1 MMNTGGFSMFL
12 SKLDSLSDALNLILS
27 HQKTTDVEEI
37 PIVEAHKRV
46 LAEDIVAFHD
56 SPPFDKSAMDGFAVI
71 AENTFGA
78 SQSAPK
84 SLKII
89 DAIGAGDFSPKT
101 VSEGEAVLIAT
112 GAPVPEGANAVIMKE
127 YTTEDGDDL
136 TIYSQVTPG
145 ENVSPKAEDIKKGE
159 KILSENTFIRYQE
172 MGLIASAGY
181 STIKV
186 YKKPRI
192 KVIITG
198 NELVEPTKEEIDKG
212 KIINSNKFTI
222 KSMIEDSGAICEIS
236 HAGDTFEE
244 VREKIEDMTS
254 LTNEETEEV
263 LAKIS
268 EIEKVLEASNDF
280 DVIMTTGGTAI
291 SKGDV
296 VLDVVDD
303 IGEILFHGVSIR
315 PGKPIGAGIVNDKMV
330 FTFSGQ
336 PVAAMTQFDIFARK
350 YLFEMQG
357 RSFDFHIVK
366 RQSQLKIPS
375 QLGRTD
381 FIRAFSD
388 DDFARH
394 VLNRGSGIIR
404 SMVEA
409 NSYIII
415 DENDEGY
422 QKGDMV
428 NVVFFDS
435 LLW

>member
-1 MMNTGGFSMFL
+1 MFL
-12 SKLDSLSDALNLILS
+12 SKLDSVQNAMDLIANYQNL
-27 HQKTTDVEEI
+27 TDVEEI
-37 PIVEAHKRV
+37 SIHDAHKRV
-46 LAEDIVAFHD
+46 LAEDIIAYHD

-84 SLKII
+84 QLKII
-89 DAIGAGDFSPKT
+89 DAIGAGDFSQKT
-101 VSEGEAVLIAT
+101 VGEGEAIVIAT
-112 GAPVPEGANAVIMKE
+112 GAPIPEGANAVIMKE
-127 YTTEDGDDL
+127 YTTTDADDL

-145 ENVSPKAEDIKKGE
+145 ENVSPKSEDIEKGQ
-159 KILSENTFIRYQE
+159 KILDKNTFIRYQE
-172 MGLIASAGY
+172 LGLIASAGY
-181 STIKV
+181 DTVKV
-186 YKKPRI
+186 FKKPRVR
-192 KVIITG
+192 VIITG
-198 NELVEPTKEEIDKG
+198 NELVEPTKEEIDKA
-212 KIINSNKFTI
+212 KIINSNQFTI
-222 KSMIEDSGAICEIS
+222 RAMIEDSGAVADII
-236 HAGDTFEE
+236 HAGDTFDE
-244 VREKIEDMTS
+244 VKEAI
-254 LTNEETEEV
+254 
-263 LAKIS
+263 
-268 EIEKVLEASNDF
+268 LEASNDF

-291 SKGDV
+291 SNGDV

-303 IGEILFHGVSIR
+303 IGEILFHGVAMR
-315 PGKPIGAGIVNDKMV
+315 PGKPAGAGVVNDKVV

-336 PVAAMTQFDIFARK
+336 PVAAMSQFDVFARK

-366 RQSQLKIPS
+366 RESQLKVPS

-381 FIRAFSD
+381 FIRATSD
-388 DDFARH
+388 DEYAKH

-422 QKGDMV
+422 QKGDIV
-428 NVVFFDS
+428 DVVFFDS

>member
-1 MMNTGGFSMFL
+1 MFL
-12 SKLDSLSDALNLILS
+12 SKLDSVQNAMDLIANYQNL
-27 HQKTTDVEEI
+27 TDVEEI
-37 PIVEAHKRV
+37 SIHDAHKRV
-46 LAEDIVAFHD
+46 LAEDIMAYHD

-84 SLKII
+84 QLKII
-89 DAIGAGDFSPKT
+89 DAIGAGDFSQKT
-101 VSEGEAVLIAT
+101 VGEGEAIVIAT
-112 GAPVPEGANAVIMKE
+112 GAPIPEGANAVIMKE
-127 YTTEDGDDL
+127 YTTEDADEL

-145 ENVSPKAEDIKKGE
+145 ENVSPKSEDIEKGQ
-159 KILSENTFIRYQE
+159 KILDKNTFIRYQE
-172 MGLIASAGY
+172 LGLIASAGY
-181 STIKV
+181 DTVKV
-186 YKKPRI
+186 FKKPRVR
-192 KVIITG
+192 VIITG
-198 NELVEPTKEEIDKG
+198 NELVEPTKEEIDKA
-212 KIINSNKFTI
+212 KIINSNQFTI
-222 KSMIEDSGAICEIS
+222 KAMIEDSGAVADIV
-236 HAGDTFEE
+236 HAGDTFDE
-244 VREKIEDMTS
+244 VKEAI
-254 LTNEETEEV
+254 
-263 LAKIS
+263 
-268 EIEKVLEASNDF
+268 LEASNDF

-303 IGEILFHGVSIR
+303 IGEILFHGVAMR
-315 PGKPIGAGIVNDKMV
+315 PGKPAGAGVVNDKVV

-336 PVAAMTQFDIFARK
+336 PVAAMSQFDVFARK

-366 RQSQLKIPS
+366 RESQLKIPS

-381 FIRAFSD
+381 FIRATSD
-388 DDFARH
+388 DKYAKH

-409 NSYIII
+409 NSYILI

-422 QKGDMV
+422 QKGDIV
-428 NVVFFDS
+428 DVIFFDS

>member
-1 MMNTGGFSMFL
+1 MFL
-12 SKLDSLSDALNLILS
+12 SKLDSVQNAMELISNYQNL
-27 HQKTTDVEEI
+27 TDIEEI
-37 PIVEAHKRV
+37 SIHDAHKRV
-46 LAEDIVAFHD
+46 LAEDIMAYHD

-84 SLKII
+84 ELKII
-89 DAIGAGDFSPKT
+89 DAIGAGDFSQKT
-101 VSEGEAVLIAT
+101 VGEGEAIVIAT
-112 GAPVPEGANAVIMKE
+112 GAPIPDGANAVIMKE
-127 YTTEDGDDL
+127 YTTTDGDDL

-145 ENVSPKAEDIKKGE
+145 ENVSPKSEDIEKGQ
-159 KILSENTFIRYQE
+159 KILDKNTFIRYPE
-172 MGLIASAGY
+172 LGLISSAGY
-181 STIKV
+181 DTVKV
-186 YKKPRI
+186 FKKPRVR
-192 KVIITG
+192 VIITG
-198 NELVEPTKEEIDKG
+198 NELVEPTKEEIDKA
-212 KIINSNKFTI
+212 KIINSNQFTI
-222 KSMIEDSGAICEIS
+222 KAMIEDSGAIADII
-236 HAGDTFEE
+236 HAGDTFDE
-244 VREKIEDMTS
+244 VKEAI
-254 LTNEETEEV
+254 
-263 LAKIS
+263 
-268 EIEKVLEASNDF
+268 LEASNEF

-303 IGEILFHGVSIR
+303 IGEILFHGVAMR
-315 PGKPIGAGIVNDKMV
+315 PGKPAGAGVVNDKVV

-336 PVAAMTQFDIFARK
+336 PVAAMSQFDVFARK

-357 RSFDFHIVK
+357 RSFDFHLVK
-366 RQSQLKIPS
+366 RESQLKVPS

-381 FIRAFSD
+381 FIRATSD
-388 DDFARH
+388 DEYAKH

-422 QKGDMV
+422 QKGDIV

>member
-1 MMNTGGFSMFL
+1 MFL
-12 SKLDSLSDALNLILS
+12 SKLDSVQNAMDLIAKYQNL
-27 HQKTTDVEEI
+27 TDVEEI
-37 PIVEAHKRV
+37 SIHDAHKRV
-46 LAEDIVAFHD
+46 LAEDIIAYHD

-84 SLKII
+84 QLKII
-89 DAIGAGDFSPKT
+89 DAIGAGDFSQKT
-101 VSEGEAVLIAT
+101 VGEGEAIVIAT
-112 GAPVPEGANAVIMKE
+112 GAPIPEGANAVIMKE
-127 YTTEDGDDL
+127 YTTTDADDL

-145 ENVSPKAEDIKKGE
+145 ENVSPKSEDIEKGQ
-159 KILSENTFIRYQE
+159 KILDKNTFIRYQE
-172 MGLIASAGY
+172 LGLIASAGY
-181 STIKV
+181 DTVKV
-186 YKKPRI
+186 FKKPRVR
-192 KVIITG
+192 VIITG
-198 NELVEPTKEEIDKG
+198 NELVEPTKEEIDKA
-212 KIINSNKFTI
+212 KIINSNQFTI
-222 KSMIEDSGAICEIS
+222 KAMIEDSGAVADII
-236 HAGDTFEE
+236 HAGDTFDE
-244 VREKIEDMTS
+244 VKEAI
-254 LTNEETEEV
+254 
-263 LAKIS
+263 
-268 EIEKVLEASNDF
+268 LEASNDF

-303 IGEILFHGVSIR
+303 IGEILFHGVAMR
-315 PGKPIGAGIVNDKMV
+315 PGKPAGAGVVNDKVV

-336 PVAAMTQFDIFARK
+336 PVAAMSQFDVFARK

-366 RQSQLKIPS
+366 RESQLKVPS

-381 FIRAFSD
+381 FIRATSD
-388 DDFARH
+388 DEYAKH

-422 QKGDMV
+422 QKGDIV
-428 NVVFFDS
+428 DVVFFDS

>member
-1 MMNTGGFSMFL
+1 MFL
-12 SKLDSLSDALNLILS
+12 SRLESISNAQKMVND
-27 HQKTTDVEEI
+27 HQRLTETEEV
-37 PIVEAHKRV
+37 PLFEAHKRV
-46 LAEDIVAFHD
+46 LAEDVMAFHD

-71 AENTFGA
+71 GENTFGA

-84 SLKII
+84 QLKII
-89 DAIGAGDFSPKT
+89 DAIGAGDFSQKT
-101 VSEGEAVLIAT
+101 VGDGEAIVIAT
-112 GAPVPEGANAVIMKE
+112 GAPIPEGANAVIMKE
-127 YTTEDGDDL
+127 YTTTEGEDL

-145 ENVSPKAEDIKKGE
+145 ENVSPKSEDIEKGQ
-159 KILSENTFIRYQE
+159 KILDRNTFIRYQE
-172 MGLIASAGY
+172 LGLIASAGY
-181 STIKV
+181 DTVKV
-186 YKKPRI
+186 YRKP
-192 KVIITG
+192 KVKIIITG
-198 NELVEPTKEEIDKG
+198 NELVDPTKEEIDKA
-212 KIINSNKFTI
+212 KIINSNQFTI
-222 KSMIEDSGAICEIS
+222 KAMVEDSGASADII
-236 HAGDTFEE
+236 HAGDTFDE
-244 VREKIEDMTS
+244 VKEAI
-254 LTNEETEEV
+254 
-263 LAKIS
+263 
-268 EIEKVLEASNDF
+268 LEASKDY

-303 IGEILFHGVSIR
+303 IGEILFHGVAIR
-315 PGKPIGAGIVNDKMV
+315 PGKPAGAGVVNDKMV

-336 PVAAMTQFDIFARK
+336 PVAAMSQFDMFARK

-357 RSFDFHIVK
+357 RPFGFHIVK

-381 FIRAFSD
+381 FIRAVSD
-388 DDFARH
+388 DAHAKH

-422 QKGDMV
+422 QKDDMV
-428 NVVFFDS
+428 DVVMFDS

>member
-1 MMNTGGFSMFL
+1 MQLGGVEMFL
-12 SKLDSLSDALNLILS
+12 SKLDSLQTAKKLISDN
-27 HQKTTDVEEI
+27 QKFAEVEEI
-37 PIVEAHKRV
+37 SIHDAHKRV
-46 LAEDIVAFHD
+46 LAEDIMAFHD

-78 SQSAPK
+78 GQSAPK
-84 SLKII
+84 ELKII
-89 DAIGAGDFSPKT
+89 DAIGAGDFSDKT
-101 VSEGEAVLIAT
+101 VGEGEAIVIAT
-112 GAPVPEGANAVIMKE
+112 GAPIPDGANAVIMKE
-127 YTTEDGDDL
+127 YTTNEGSDL

-145 ENVSPKAEDIKKGE
+145 ENVSPKSEDIEKGQ
-159 KILSENTFIRYQE
+159 KILDKHTFIRYQE
-172 MGLIASAGY
+172 LGLIASAGY
-181 STIKV
+181 DTVKV
-186 YKKPRI
+186 FKKPRV

-198 NELVEPTKEEIDKG
+198 NELVEPTKEEIDKA
-212 KIINSNKFTI
+212 KIINSNQFTI
-222 KSMIEDSGAICEIS
+222 KAMIEDSGAVCEIE
-236 HAGDTFEE
+236 HAGDTFDE
-244 VREKIEDMTS
+244 VKEAI
-254 LTNEETEEV
+254 
-263 LAKIS
+263 
-268 EIEKVLEASNDF
+268 LEASNDF

-303 IGEILFHGVSIR
+303 IGEILFHGVAIR
-315 PGKPIGAGIVNDKMV
+315 PGKPAGAGIVNDKMV

-336 PVAAMTQFDIFARK
+336 PVAAMSQFDMFARK

-366 RQSQLKIPS
+366 RVSQLKIPS

-381 FIRAFSD
+381 FIRAVSD
-388 DDFARH
+388 DEHAKH

-422 QKGDMV
+422 QKDDIV
-428 NVVFFDS
+428 DVVFFDS